1 MTVQT
6 TPRRSLGHTA
16 LHYPKPDDAKAAERL
31 MDLLGF
37 IKTQELPLPTGAFYR
52 YVIADEHHGRG
63 DGIVYLS
70 ACPPAQRAYFDVVQE
85 TLRFGQPDE
94 HPSVAA
100 LRSAQEQDPEY
111 AFHLGILVD
120 SLEALETTMANLQ
133 EAANTDPLL
142 KGRITVSYNR
152 PLPGDAAIDRRLDAS
167 DIFAGVTRHAYG
179 RNGVQAFVATDL
191 LINGPTGDS
200 LVIELDYIWPN
211 AANHILSV
219 VELSQ

>member
-1 MTVQT
+1 M
-6 TPRRSLGHTA
+6 GHTA
-16 LHYPKPDDAKAAERL
+16 LHYPQPADAEAAERL
-31 MDLLGF
+31 MELLGF

-70 ACPPAQRAYFDVVQE
+70 ACPPAQRAYFDAVHDA
-85 TLRFGQPDE
+85 LSFGKPDE

-100 LRSAQEQDPEY
+100 LRAALEQDPEY

-120 SLEALETTMANLQ
+120 DLEALEATMLALQ
-133 EAANTDPLL
+133 QAADTDPLL
-142 KGRITVSYNR
+142 MGRITVSYNR
-152 PLPGDAAIDRRLDAS
+152 PLPGDAVIDGQLDAS
-167 DIFAGVTRHAYG
+167 AVFAGVTRHAYG

-219 VELSQ
+219 VELG